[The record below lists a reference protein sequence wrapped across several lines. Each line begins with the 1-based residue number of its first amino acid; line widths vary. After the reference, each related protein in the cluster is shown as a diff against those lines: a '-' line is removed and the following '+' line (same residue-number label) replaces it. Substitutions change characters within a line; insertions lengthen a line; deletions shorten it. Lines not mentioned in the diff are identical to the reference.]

1 MKSYFIGFVISIALT
16 LIAYFAVVNNSFEI
30 NILVALVISLAVMQL
45 VVQLLFF
52 LHLLEGK
59 PSERGWRTIIFIST
73 ISIILVIIV
82 GSLWIMNNLNYH
94 MSPQQ
99 MNQYILEQ
107 DGF

>member
-1 MKSYFIGFVISIALT
+1 MRSYIFGFVTSVLLT
-16 LIAYFAVVNNSFEI
+16 LTAYFSVVNHTFE
-30 NILVALVISLAVMQL
+30 NTILISSIVSLAVLQL
-45 VVQLLFF
+45 IVQLLFF

-59 PSERGWRTIIFIST
+59 PSEKGWGLIIFFST
-73 ISIILVIIV
+73 ISIILVIII

-94 MSPQQ
+94 ITPQQ